1 MQTTSQYSGV
11 PDDLTHLSPP
21 SIDQMSPASST
32 PNPALSPLVPDLRA
46 LGRLISHHRQQCE
59 LSLLDAADY
68 LYVEVAEL
76 SRIEDGL
83 SVDTEPLF
91 KVLAGFGLE
100 MLVMKRDDAGDALK
114 AVGHTVNWHKVLEQR
129 SPRRERPPRAP
140 YILDC
145 ATPTLF
151 VDFDGTL
158 HIGNA
163 YIDEDEEITLDTG
176 RPLLEFAPILTELL
190 EPYPNVEIVLTT
202 SWVRR
207 LPEERVIEYL
217 PPELRR
223 RVVGTTRD
231 IKPRLSY
238 VQDGTERT
246 YVISSYAY
254 GKRLR
259 HWLAIDDAVFGAAR
273 FGREP
278 GELVD
283 HFLLLDSSSGISD
296 SKALRRVARWLTEAH
311 SARDG

>member
-1 MQTTSQYSGV
+1 MVKS
-11 PDDLTHLSPP
+11 
-21 SIDQMSPASST
+21 
-32 PNPALSPLVPDLRA
+32 R
-46 LGRLISHHRQQCE
+46 RLQCE
-59 LSLLDAADY
+59 LSLLDAAENVD
-68 LYVEVAEL
+68 VDVSEL

-83 SVDTEPLF
+83 SAGTEALF
-91 KVLAGFGLE
+91 KVLAGFGLA
-100 MLVMKRDDAGDALK
+100 MLVMQLDDASDALE
-114 AVGHTVNWHKVLEQR
+114 AVGHTVNWHEVMEQR
-129 SPRRERPPRAP
+129 SPRRERSRPAP

-145 ATPTLF
+145 TTPTLF

-163 YIDEDEEITLDTG
+163 YIDKDEEITLDTG
-176 RPLLEFAPILTELL
+176 RPLLEFAPLLVELL
-190 EPYPNVEIVLTT
+190 EPYPDVEIVLAT

-231 IKPRLSY
+231 VKPRLSY
-238 VQDGTERT
+238 VLDGTERT

-254 GKRLR
+254 GKRLK

-278 GELVD
+278 GELAD

-296 SKALRRVARWLTEAH
+296 SKALRRIAKWLTDVHA
-311 SARDG
+311 ARED